1 MPSPTGKRLLPLGLH
16 PGSCAVAPAL
26 SHLAHSTSAK
36 RARSPFERR
45 RAPERVMYPEKRE
58 PQPKVAVLVID
69 GGKWTVPTLPDT
81 DRLHSGSLESLAL
94 AIPGTIEFRC
104 DIPAAIVAASRRGRR
119 RCGEHVFFVGASEVH
134 DLARASDG
142 WSGHSI
148 SSFEQS
154 PACST
159 PACTVSQRVHSVPA
173 VLSVELVAVAPLYFE
188 RKGRLGQQHPRAPP
202 LVLRR
207 PVLLDSL
214 QAAFQCTLPGAW

>member
-81 DRLHSGSLESLAL
+81 DRLHSGSPFENGRSILFA
-94 AIPGTIEFRC
+94 TIT
-104 DIPAAIVAASRRGRR
+104 AHNVN
-119 RCGEHVFFVGASEVH
+119 VGV
-134 DLARASDG
+134 
-142 WSGHSI
+142 
-148 SSFEQS
+148 
-154 PACST
+154 
-159 PACTVSQRVHSVPA
+159 
-173 VLSVELVAVAPLYFE
+173 
-188 RKGRLGQQHPRAPP
+188 
-202 LVLRR
+202 
-207 PVLLDSL
+207 SL
-214 QAAFQCTLPGAW
+214 QTD